1 MINRKIDFIK
11 MKCTFAALFLVFF
24 AACRK
29 EVKVGEGRVTYHINY
44 AAQNPYRFKAALPAT
59 TNLFFKNNKA
69 CFITSAGLGMIKLV
83 NILDHPHAKYT
94 SLLINNIGENLAFTY
109 QNEEVKALEETP
121 ELTFEETA
129 QTKVIAG
136 LICNKAIVH
145 DRTHNIFFDIY
156 YYSKLKMN
164 YASSPYK
171 PFNYLLMEYPHTIN
185 GLPMQLMATAVN
197 FSEVDTNLFTVQGE
211 FKYLDG
217 LK

>member
-1 MINRKIDFIK
+1 
-11 MKCTFAALFLVFF
+11 MKWTFAALFLFFF
-24 AACRK
+24 AACRQ
-29 EVKVGEGRVTYHINY
+29 EGKVGEGRVTYRIKY
-44 AAQNPYRFKAALPAT
+44 AAENPYRFKAALPST
-59 TNLFFKNNKA
+59 TDLFFKNNKA

-94 SLLINNIGENLAFTY
+94 SLLINNLGENLAFTY
-109 QNEEVKALEETP
+109 QDEEIKVLEETP

-136 LICNKAIVH
+136 LVCNKAIVH
-145 DRTHNIFFDIY
+145 DRTHNIVFDIY
-156 YYSKLKMN
+156 YYRKLKMN

-171 PFNYLLMEYPHTIN
+171 SFNYLLMEYPHTIN
-185 GLPMQLMATAVN
+185 GLPMQLSATAID

-211 FKYLDG
+211 FKWVDNMRFFTYIDG